1 MVPTIAPQST
11 MAERQERPLLHDAL
25 IAISEGVDLPGC
37 VAADGRITTVVGV
50 APDATGGESP

>member
-1 MVPTIAPQST
+1 